1 MIRTY
6 PKQILAPRLED
17 EVYGNDGIEKLV
29 HSGLFGLSSCT
40 LMRRS

>member
-1 MIRTY
+1 MIRPY
-6 PKQILAPRLED
+6 PKQILAQLED